1 MPNSAGGESGYRA
14 RVGRTIWAPGRVNL
28 IGEHTDTTGGL
39 VLPMA
44 IDLGI
49 TLTVEDPGP
58 GAPPDRIE
66 LVSGAESEPLSLP
79 LPVADPTAVT
89 PPWGRYVA
97 GVAARLGAATGFRGR
112 LDSTLPL
119 GAGLSSSAALEVAV
133 ALAMGGP
140 EDPVELALLCRDAE
154 EAASGVPCGVMDQL
168 ASIAG
173 VDGHALL
180 IDCHALTVTPVPVPA
195 DLAVTVVHSGQS
207 RELAGSAYA
216 ERRAQCERAEAI
228 IGPLRSAS
236 VDDVDR
242 IDDEVVRRRA
252 RHVVTENQ
260 RVRDVVD
267 ALGRRDVEALG
278 AAMLASHVSLRDDF
292 EVSTPVLDALVDRLR
307 ATPGVH
313 GARLTGAGFGGCA
326 VAIHEPGL
334 DLGGWQVR
342 PSAGAHTT
350 G

>member
-1 MPNSAGGESGYRA
+1 MS
-14 RVGRTIWAPGRVNL
+14 RTIWAPGRVNL

-49 TLTVEDPGP
+49 TLTIEEPDA
-58 GAPPDRIE
+58 GAPSDRIE
-66 LVSGAESEPLSLP
+66 LVSGAEGEPLSLP
-79 LPVADPTAVT
+79 LPVRDAAATT
-89 PPWGRYVA
+89 PSWGRYVA
-97 GVAARLGAATGFRGR
+97 GVAARLGARTGFRGR
-112 LDSTLPL
+112 LDTTLPL
-119 GAGLSSSAALEVAV
+119 GAGLSSSAALEVV
-133 ALAMGGP
+133 IALALGGP
-140 EDPVELALLCRDAE
+140 ADPVELALLCRDAE

-180 IDCHALTVTPVPVPA
+180 IDCHQLSVTPVPIPE
-195 DLAVTVVHSGQS
+195 DLCVTVVHSGQS

-216 ERRAQCERAEAI
+216 ERRSQCERAEI
-228 IGPLRSAS
+228 EVGPLRTATIE
-236 VDDVDR
+236 DVDR
-242 IDDEVVRRRA
+242 IADDVVRRRA

-260 RVRDVVD
+260 RVRDFVAALDRHDVD
-267 ALGRRDVEALG
+267 GLG

-292 EVSTPVLDALVDRLR
+292 EVSTPVLDALVERLR

-313 GARLTGAGFGGCA
+313 GARLTGAGFGGCV
-326 VAIHEPGL
+326 VALHEPGL

-342 PSAGAHTT
+342 PSTGAHTSA
-350 G
+350 